1 MEKLILKDRIVIE
14 IRCQED
20 IELDNAQLCNIV
32 QFVGHKINLGH
43 KGDAFMDELPNMPKF
58 EVLYEHESKEYGGF
72 RILSDK
78 SLVGQFIYG
87 SEPKPTI
94 LDAGEFSVASI
105 NRQDLRDF
113 GYDPSK
119 LKDDDME
126 AIASKMG
133 KAYHEGYCE
142 CWGEDLRSAAN
153 HYDVPRKE
161 EDDEQAG

>member
-1 MEKLILKDRIVIE
+1 MKDLKLIDRVVVE
-14 IRCQED
+14 INSEEENWDAQ
-20 IELDNAQLCNIV
+20 NMAQLLRMIADKLDD
-32 QFVGHKINLGH
+32 GK
-43 KGDAFMDELPNMPKF
+43 KGDEFISTNPSNGRHTEILW
-58 EVLYEHESKEYGGF
+58 ERECREYGGF
-72 RILSDK
+72 RILNDK
-78 SLVGQFIYG
+78 SLIQQFIYG

-94 LDAGEFSVASI
+94 LDVGEFSVASI

-119 LKDDDME
+119 LTDDDME

-153 HYDVPRKE
+153 HYEVPRKE
-161 EDDEQAG
+161 EDDEQA